1 MPGKCGE
8 TWLENNPE
16 FLDVDRVTT
25 DTPFPEMT
33 NDYAPNTTVENWLGQ
48 PVLPWV
54 YESGPEK
61 AVAGLVT
68 TEFYFDGTTCYQT
81 LPGTTITGA
90 TVGVKR
96 DVNF

>member
-25 DTPFPEMT
+25 DSPFPVMS
-33 NDYAPNTTVENWLGQ
+33 NDDAPKNSVRNWLGQ
-48 PVLPWV
+48 PVLPWK
-54 YESGPEK
+54 YDSGPEK

-68 TEFYFDGTTCYQT
+68 TEFYFDETSCS
-81 LPGTTITGA
+81 A
-90 TVGVKR
+90 
-96 DVNF
+96 D